1 MKGILKIMMTLED
14 KDILN
19 KARDIARKGGCL
31 ITTVQTGLITY
42 DFKLF
47 RKMFNRV
54 VFVGK
59 RANVNAILKLAEIAT
74 KTKVEK

>member
-1 MKGILKIMMTLED
+1 MTLED

-31 ITTVQTGLITY
+31 ITTVQTGLIAY

-47 RKMFNRV
+47 RKMSSRL

-59 RANVNAILKLAEIAT
+59 RSNVKAILKLAEIAT
-74 KTKVEK
+74 KTTVEK